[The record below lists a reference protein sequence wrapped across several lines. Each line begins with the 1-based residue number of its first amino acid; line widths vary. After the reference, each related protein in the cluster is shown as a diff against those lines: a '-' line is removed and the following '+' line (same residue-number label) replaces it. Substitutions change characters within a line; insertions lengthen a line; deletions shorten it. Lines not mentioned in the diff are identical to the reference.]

1 MILDKDIMRRI
12 VLIRPKRDGRI
23 FGKGPGS
30 PYTLMRLASLVP
42 DEIPVEIWDENLYDL
57 PMDTIREGDLVGIT
71 AMTTTVD
78 GAEQIAL
85 QAQKQGAGVVVGGV
99 HATLLPEHVQTFAH
113 STMIGEGYFTWQT
126 LIQDFAAEGIK
137 GLKPIYRDEQWANLD
152 GIATITDRVIDMV
165 DENNRYW
172 TPYLEITRG
181 CPRNCSFCTAI
192 RVSGQRM
199 RLRPIDEV
207 VDEIQRRGIRRF
219 FLTDDNFGLNFITD
233 PDYCSNLFD
242 ALSKLDLL
250 GWTCQS
256 EMSVA
261 DHPELLQHGK
271 AAQLDKHFIG
281 FESVNP
287 DNRNQLG
294 GKSKGQAMGAR
305 EAIQR
310 VRDEGVG
317 VVGLF
322 VMGFDEDTPATFQSM
337 WDFIRTSDLDSI
349 SITMLTPFPGT
360 PFRDVVESEGRLL
373 DMPWKYYDTAHL
385 TFVPKNFTVE
395 EMRASYDWLCR
406 KTYSPTQIARRGLR
420 SLLRY
425 PLAQA
430 GKKAFGSFSTD
441 YGYRRTYAYRNA

>member
-1 MILDKDIMRRI
+1 MRRI

-57 PMDTIREGDLVGIT
+57 PLDTIQEGDLVGIT

-152 GIATITDRVIDMV
+152 GLAAITDRVIDMV

-207 VDEIQRRGIRRF
+207 VDEIQRRGIKRF

-242 ALSKLDLL
+242 ALSKLDLQ

-256 EMSVA
+256 EMSIA
-261 DHPELLQHGK
+261 DHPELLKHGK

-287 DNRNQLG
+287 DNR
-294 GKSKGQAMGAR
+294 K
-305 EAIQR
+305 
-310 VRDEGVG
+310 V
-317 VVGLF
+317 
-322 VMGFDEDTPATFQSM
+322 
-337 WDFIRTSDLDSI
+337 
-349 SITMLTPFPGT
+349 
-360 PFRDVVESEGRLL
+360 
-373 DMPWKYYDTAHL
+373 
-385 TFVPKNFTVE
+385 
-395 EMRASYDWLCR
+395 
-406 KTYSPTQIARRGLR
+406 
-420 SLLRY
+420 
-425 PLAQA
+425 
-430 GKKAFGSFSTD
+430 
-441 YGYRRTYAYRNA
+441 